1 MGDSGAGNQTHA
13 NDDDDSDDDDDDD
26 GDDYV
31 DDDDDDDSIGGLSAI
46 ETEPEFK
53 LLLPLAAAI

>member
-26 GDDYV
+26 GG
-31 DDDDDDDSIGGLSAI
+31 DDDDGKDSPKVQKPVL
-46 ETEPEFK
+46 
-53 LLLPLAAAI
+53 